1 MTSFHNSK
9 LIVEEDARSLASS
22 YANQIST
29 RLDSKFNT
37 LEFIGN
43 LLLINKSSKDV
54 VDKEIV
60 NFVSYLVKF
69 YPETPAFSIYSGDNK
84 IIFTTLPNI
93 KNVPE
98 INFFPLNKNPNYQ
111 LGLVHIGYFHNEVL
125 NERYILR
132 DSAGKPI
139 YFIRTVY
146 FLKNLLSSNIKDQD
160 FHFIVIDLRNN
171 TQLGS
176 LYNGIVT
183 TNLSNING
191 NEIIVGV
198 PGYPFE
204 IKAVYPQELIWQTY
218 INTSLKRWLLE
229 GFILIFILLLNI
241 YFLFYINRR
250 EREKRNLQRI
260 IDFGSVL
267 SQVNQLVANV
277 QDESVLYQS
286 ICDIAIEFGHLKLSF
301 IARPD
306 ENGVFRILAASGE
319 TDYAHSVFIS
329 SNPNIPEGQGSSGR
343 TWREKAPNYV
353 QSFEKELFTS
363 PWRDLAK
370 KSGIKSSATIP
381 IFRNNDIWAN
391 FSVYHANKNVF
402 TGDLKN
408 LLEELSRDISIG
420 LDRLDY
426 RKREKET
433 SEIRKSIIENALVG
447 IALVK
452 DRTFLQVNPKYA
464 QIFGYADPQDLIGKP
479 TKTLFYDD
487 EEYERVGKIYND
499 LLMNKKTELMEIR
512 QKGLNNKQIICEAT
526 ANVIDEDEK
535 IAIWTVQDITEKKT
549 YLEKLRQSEQD
560 YRKLFEDHS
569 AVKLLIDPE
578 NGDIFD
584 ANYAAANYYGYDR
597 SDLIKMNISDLN
609 ALPQDEV
616 AKEMAKADKKDKTH
630 FEFRHRRAD
639 GSIRD
644 VEVFSNSIQMSGKR
658 LLHSIIFD
666 ITERKRAQS
675 ELERAY
681 FLLNNIIENLPDATF
696 VINIEGKVLAWNK
709 SMEIL
714 TKMKKEDILG
724 KNYLEYSKLF
734 YHDPQPLLIDLILNA
749 DEEFIKENY
758 KIIYRFENIIY
769 AESYAPNIFDYKGAY
784 IFIATSKLKDRNGK
798 TIGAIE
804 SIRDISDSK
813 MMEEKLHELSIKD
826 SLTDSYNR
834 RYFQERLEE
843 EIDRTKRNNIPF
855 SLIMLDIDDFKAI
868 NDNYGHIVGDK
879 VLVEI
884 VKFVKNRI
892 RKTDFIARW
901 GGEEFMI
908 LLTNTDLNN
917 AEKLALELKNG
928 MSKLDIPEID
938 FVTASFGVTSYH
950 QSDTVNSI
958 TKRVDDLMYAA
969 KAAGK
974 NCVKSDLNDAND

>member
-1 MTSFHNSK
+1 M
-9 LIVEEDARSLASS
+9 I
-22 YANQIST
+22 
-29 RLDSKFNT
+29 
-37 LEFIGN
+37 
-43 LLLINKSSKDV
+43 INKSSKNV
-54 VDKEIV
+54 VDREIV

-98 INFFPLNKNPNYQ
+98 INFTPLNKNSDYQ
-111 LGLVHIGYFHNEVL
+111 LGLVHIGYFHTEVL
-125 NERYILR
+125 NERYILK
-132 DSAGKPI
+132 DYTGKPI

-146 FLKNLLSSNIKDQD
+146 FLKNLLSSNIKDQN

-171 TQLGS
+171 NQLGS
-176 LYNGIVT
+176 LYNGIFT
-183 TNLSNING
+183 TDPSNING

-204 IKAVYPQELIWQTY
+204 VKAVYPKELIWQTY
-218 INTSLKRWLLE
+218 VNNALKRWLFE
-229 GFILIFILLLNI
+229 GFILFLIFLLDVYI
-241 YFLFYINRR
+241 LFYTKRK
-250 EREKRNLQRI
+250 EYEKRNLQRV

-267 SQVNQLVANV
+267 SQVNQLIATV
-277 QDESVLYQS
+277 QDEPVLYQS
-286 ICDIAIEFGHLKLSF
+286 ICDIAIKFGHLKLAF

-306 ENGVFRILAASGE
+306 ENKVFHILAASGE
-319 TDYAHSVFIS
+319 TEYAHSIFIS
-329 SNPNIPEGQGSSGR
+329 ADPNIPEGQGSSGR
-343 TWREKAPNYV
+343 TWRERIPDYV
-353 QSFEKELFTS
+353 KSFEKELFTT
-363 PWRDLAK
+363 PWKDLAK
-370 KSGIKSSATIP
+370 KFGIKSSATIP

-391 FSVYHANKNVF
+391 LSVYHENENVF
-402 TGDLKN
+402 TQDLKN

-420 LDRLDY
+420 LDRLDFK
-426 RKREKET
+426 KRENEIAQ
-433 SEIRKSIIENALVG
+433 IRKSIIDNALIG

-452 DRTFLQVNPKYA
+452 DRKLLQVNPKYA
-464 QIFGYADPQDLIGKP
+464 QIFGYNDPQDLVGKP
-479 TKTLFYDD
+479 TKMLFYDE

-499 LLMNKKTELMEIR
+499 LFINKKIELIEAC
-512 QKGLNNKQIICEAT
+512 QKGLNNKLIICEAT
-526 ANVIDEDEK
+526 ANAIDEDEK
-535 IAIWTVQDITEKKT
+535 IAIWTVQDITEKKMF
-549 YLEKLRQSEQD
+549 LEKLRQSEED

-584 ANYAAANYYGYDR
+584 ANYAAAEYYGYDR
-597 SDLIKMNISDLN
+597 ADLKKMNISDLN
-609 ALPQDEV
+609 VLPKDELV
-616 AKEMAKADKKDKTH
+616 KEMSKADKNNKTH

-666 ITERKRAQS
+666 ITERKRAQF

-696 VINIEGKVLAWNK
+696 VINFEGKVLAWNK
-709 SMEIL
+709 SMEVL
-714 TKMKKEDILG
+714 TKTKKEDMLG

-734 YHDPQPLLIDLILNA
+734 YHDPQPLLSDLILNS

-758 KIIYRFENIIY
+758 KILYRFDNIIY
-769 AESYAPNIFDYKGAY
+769 AETYVPNIYDSKGAY
-784 IFIATSKLKDRNGK
+784 IFIAASKLKDRNGK
-798 TIGAIE
+798 IIGAIE
-804 SIRDISDSK
+804 SIRDISDNK
-813 MMEEKLHELSIKD
+813 RMEEELHELSIKD

-843 EIDRTKRNNIPF
+843 EIERTKRNNTPF
-855 SLIMLDIDDFKAI
+855 SLIMLDIDDFKVI
-868 NDNYGHIVGDK
+868 NDTYGHIVGDR
-879 VLVEI
+879 VLIEI
-884 VKFVKNRI
+884 VNLVKNRI

-908 LLTNTDLNN
+908 LLTNTNLQY
-917 AEKLALELKNG
+917 AEKLAFELKNG
-928 MSKLDIPEID
+928 ICRLDIPEID

-958 TKRVDDLMYAA
+958 TKRVDELMYAA

-974 NCVKSDLNDAND
+974 NCVKSDLNDANDS